1 MKKRT
6 LLLGLLL
13 PAVLLALA
21 IYVWFFVWNKPA
33 LNIEK
38 AKAITIEASA
48 LFDEY
53 SANEKAANAKYI
65 DKVLE
70 VSGEVTNVSKNAEGL
85 TVIMLKTNDLMFGVN
100 CTMEEKEVE
109 CKAGDKLTLKGICT
123 GYLTDVVLIRCH
135 RVK

>member
-1 MKKRT
+1 M
-6 LLLGLLL
+6 GLLL
-13 PAVLLALA
+13 PAVLLAVA

-109 CKAGDKLTLKGICT
+109 CKAGDTLTLKGICT

>member
-1 MKKRT
+1 
-6 LLLGLLL
+6 
-13 PAVLLALA
+13 
-21 IYVWFFVWNKPA
+21 

-100 CTMEEKEVE
+100 CTMEEKEVK